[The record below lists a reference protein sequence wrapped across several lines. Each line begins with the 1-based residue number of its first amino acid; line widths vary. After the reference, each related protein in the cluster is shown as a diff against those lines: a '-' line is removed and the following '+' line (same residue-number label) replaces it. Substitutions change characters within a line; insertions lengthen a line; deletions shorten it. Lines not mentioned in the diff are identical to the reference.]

1 MTEITLKSIKY
12 AEFAS
17 QETYCYE
24 ATLYV
29 DGKRF
34 AKVSNQGHGGCD
46 MQEPIK
52 PFTYKDIRKLEE
64 TIAEEYPKYGSE
76 YGDGKWRSLRV
87 LEYDQNLDMVCGN
100 LVSQWL
106 MDKHIKKSLKKILY
120 VQSEGD
126 KDVWGMS
133 NAAGARN
140 HGEAIRQKIK
150 EKFPQAIILNDLPIE
165 EVRQY
170 FS

>member
-1 MTEITLKSIKY
+1 MTKIELKNIKY
-12 AEFAS
+12 AAFAS
-17 QETYCYE
+17 EETHCYE

-52 PFTYKDIRKLEE
+52 PFTFKDIRKLEE

-76 YGDGKWRSLRV
+76 YGDGK
-87 LEYDQNLDMVCGN
+87 EYDQNLDMVCGN
-100 LVSQWL
+100 LVNQWHV
-106 MDKHIKKSLKKILY
+106 DKHIKKSLKKILY
-120 VQSEGD
+120 VRSDGE
-126 KDVWGMS
+126 KDVWSMS
-133 NAAGARN
+133 NAVGAKH
-140 HGEAIRQKIK
+140 HGEAVRQKIK
-150 EKFPQAIILNDLPIE
+150 EKFPEAIILNDLPIK

>member
-1 MTEITLKSIKY
+1 MTRIELKNIKH

-46 MQEPIK
+46 MQFPIK
-52 PFTYKDIRKLEE
+52 PITYKDLAKLEK
-64 TIAEEYPKYGSE
+64 TIAKEYPKYGSE
-76 YGDGKWRSLRV
+76 YGDGE
-87 LEYDQNLDMVCGN
+87 EYDQNLDMVCGN

-106 MDKHIKKSLKKILY
+106 MDRGIKKSLKKILY
-120 VQSEGD
+120 VRSDGE
-126 KDVWGMS
+126 KDVWSMS
-133 NAAGARN
+133 NAAGAKN